1 MQEDDM
7 GYFTP
12 TSLIVN
18 IPDDCGY
25 DVRLSYDINLNDT
38 GVPASYVDWMLRNC
52 LGRWGWWFE
61 RDIATLYR
69 KEGERSIAY
78 LSFELEE
85 DLVVFNLTH
94 DISHKHTR

>member
-1 MQEDDM
+1 
-7 GYFTP
+7 
-12 TSLIVN
+12 
-18 IPDDCGY
+18 
-25 DVRLSYDINLNDT
+25 
-38 GVPASYVDWMLRNC
+38 MLRNC

-69 KEGERSIAY
+69 KEGERSTAF

-94 DISHKHTR
+94 DISNKHTR